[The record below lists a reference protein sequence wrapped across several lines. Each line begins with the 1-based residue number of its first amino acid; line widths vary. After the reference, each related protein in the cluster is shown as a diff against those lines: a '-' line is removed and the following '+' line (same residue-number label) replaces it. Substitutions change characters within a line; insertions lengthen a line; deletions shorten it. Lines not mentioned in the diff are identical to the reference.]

1 MSSATSSSN
10 GSSCANSSNTPSPL
24 NPGFTGDV
32 LRDAIK
38 IQQLSLASV
47 QAVISNYVR
56 QHKVSPIQTPIRLTS
71 DQAARKQTLQA
82 LKDGKLAEAR
92 RFLAERTRGLDM
104 TKQFSEEERFE
115 TDEGDYCVLQ
125 FDITPLPKARSVRE
139 LFDMLFFFIFN
150 VEIKITE
157 ALGSV
162 TVREDDESG
171 DKSIAHHRLVSRNQQ
186 NVLTEVSTV
195 HFSDFSATT
204 EDLGSG
210 MIVADFVDDDALYPY
225 RPSER
230 VRHDLSAVLTITPE
244 RRRVT
249 NRQDA
254 NGPDE
259 EEIIV
264 VLTRWSML
272 KQHQPAFFIDEDAL
286 LEMRGMLGS
295 WTDEMFKAVRE
306 RAAER

>member
-1 MSSATSSSN
+1 MVTSSQHSN
-10 GSSCANSSNTPSPL
+10 TNSSSRNTQSPL
-24 NPGFTGDV
+24 DPGFTGDV

-47 QAVISNYVR
+47 QAIISCYVR
-56 QHKVSPIQTPIRLTS
+56 QHKVSPIQTPIRLNT
-71 DQAARKQTLQA
+71 DPVVRKQTLQA
-82 LKDGKLAEAR
+82 LKDAKLAEAR

-125 FDITPLPKARSVRE
+125 FDITPLPRARSVKE
-139 LFDMLFFFIFN
+139 LFDVLFFFIFN

-157 ALGSV
+157 TFGSV
-162 TVREDDESG
+162 TIREDDESG
-171 DKSIAHHRLVSRNQQ
+171 DKSIAHHRLVTRNGE

-204 EDLGSG
+204 CGDLGSG
-210 MIVADFVDDDALYPY
+210 MVVADFVDDDALYPY

-244 RRRVT
+244 RRRVK
-249 NRQDA
+249 NRQDV

-259 EEIIV
+259 EEIVV
-264 VLTRWSML
+264 VLTRWSMI
-272 KQHQPAFFIDEDAL
+272 KQHKPAFFIDEDAMM
-286 LEMRGMLGS
+286 EMRGVLGA

-306 RAAER
+306 RAAGR